1 MPYNIDRLH
10 ELDEVGVVGFKASLR
25 PVAIAVS
32 TTTSV
37 TSMTAILQRRA
48 EAGRT
53 GPASAGARENALI
66 CDALGEEAKR
76 EGRVLPMTMWLRV
89 RYLPKWKR
97 FAATVPGESRW
108 LPSARLPRQQP
119 EGVEEVTRARQE
131 GQDVT
136 CESARITLCWI
147 PISSKKS
154 VLWRRFTADPR
165 SGKPER
171 HVGKTV

>member
-1 MPYNIDRLH
+1 
-10 ELDEVGVVGFKASLR
+10 
-25 PVAIAVS
+25 
-32 TTTSV
+32 
-37 TSMTAILQRRA
+37 MTAVLQRCA

-53 GPASAGARENALI
+53 GTAGAGALENALI
-66 CDALGEEAKR
+66 CDELGEEAKR
-76 EGRVLPMTMWLRV
+76 EGRVTHMTMWLRV

-97 FAATVPGESRW
+97 FAASVSGESCW
-108 LPSARLPRQQP
+108 LPSARLPYQQP
-119 EGVEEVTRARQE
+119 GGVEEVTRARQE

-136 CESARITLCWI
+136 CESCRITLYWI

-154 VLWRRFTADPR
+154 VLWRSVTADPR